1 VPIDT
6 SLKRL
11 PASSPGKLCRAGG
24 LLSLANQSLISSISF
39 TINTGSSKVISDSEN
54 REHFCSTGRNIVTGQ
69 SSTRIGKLGGS
80 STCITGENGI
90 EEETSE
96 KSSIEIHE
104 KE

>member
-1 VPIDT
+1 
-6 SLKRL
+6 
-11 PASSPGKLCRAGG
+11 
-24 LLSLANQSLISSISF
+24 
-39 TINTGSSKVISDSEN
+39 
-54 REHFCSTGRNIVTGQ
+54 VTGE

-80 STCITGENGI
+80 SRCITGENGI

>member
-1 VPIDT
+1 
-6 SLKRL
+6 
-11 PASSPGKLCRAGG
+11 
-24 LLSLANQSLISSISF
+24 
-39 TINTGSSKVISDSEN
+39 
-54 REHFCSTGRNIVTGQ
+54 VTGQ